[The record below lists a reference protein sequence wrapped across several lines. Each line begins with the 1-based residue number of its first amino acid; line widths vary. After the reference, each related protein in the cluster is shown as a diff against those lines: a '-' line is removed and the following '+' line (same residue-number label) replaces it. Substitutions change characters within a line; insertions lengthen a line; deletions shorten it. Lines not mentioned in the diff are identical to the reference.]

1 MKNLN
6 HSMNRLQKLL
16 HNIDKIVLYKAI
28 SYRIIVL
35 LVTIPWVGFHT
46 AIGLSIMMTILYY
59 IHEKV
64 WQKFK

>member
-1 MKNLN
+1 MKP
-6 HSMNRLQKLL
+6 LQKLIP
-16 HNIDKIVLYKAI
+16 NIDKKVLYKAV

-59 IHEKV
+59 IHEKI
-64 WQKFK
+64 WQKL